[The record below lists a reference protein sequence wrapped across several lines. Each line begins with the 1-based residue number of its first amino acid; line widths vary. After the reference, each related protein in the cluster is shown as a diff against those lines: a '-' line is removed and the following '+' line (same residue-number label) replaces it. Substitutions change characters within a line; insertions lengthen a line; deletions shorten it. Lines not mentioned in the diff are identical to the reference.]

1 MVRDI
6 NASEINRENKLTDS
20 VYYYKR
26 KEQEFGLVK
35 GKKFV
40 K

>member
-20 VYYYKR
+20 VYYYER
-26 KEQEFGLVK
+26 KEQEFKLVRGNK
-35 GKKFV
+35 IC
-40 K
+40 